1 MKKVEYIKCPRCE
14 LNYIQKKDKY
24 CDVCKQEMKA
34 GAIDEYELEELEE
47 GVELC
52 PICKVNYLNDGETI
66 CAYCQEEKQAF
77 GKDDSQDDWHNYV
90 DKSGDGTSDEDD
102 DMDLLP
108 VENDEIDEELDSA
121 FAQDLDDDFADDLD
135 EEDLDGDYSDDFD
148 DFDGEEDLDE
158 YDVDEDEDDI
168 DDKDDKDDEDD
179 DFEY

>member
-34 GAIDEYELEELEE
+34 GAIDDYDLDELEE

-77 GKDDSQDDWHNYV
+77 DKDDNQDDWRNHI
-90 DKSGDGTSDEDD
+90 DKSADTSDEDE

-121 FAQDLDDDFADDLD
+121 FSKDLDEDFADDLD
-135 EEDLDGDYSDDFD
+135 DEDEDSEYSDELDDFD
-148 DFDGEEDLDE
+148 DDG
-158 YDVDEDEDDI
+158 DI
-168 DDKDDKDDEDD
+168 DDFDEDDEDD
-179 DFEY
+179 DEDNDANSDEDDEY